1 MTRRGAECPLGFA
14 TVLFLA
20 GGVFFYLQP
29 ISISKVRLVGGRGVF
44 MKTIYQSTK
53 FEYSSAFR
61 EGRLPYTGKILQI
74 DLSTGAMHV
83 DEPPGTFYRRHI
95 GGRGFI
101 LHYLLEQTPS
111 GLDPF
116 SAENLLIFAAGLL
129 TGSVLPGS
137 GRHAVGAK
145 SPLTGALASSEAGGW
160 WGSELKRAGFDALV
174 IRGKA
179 EKPVY
184 LWINAGRVEIRDASH
199 LWGKT
204 TAETQDLICHELGD
218 PKVRIAQIGPAGE
231 KLVRFASIINDTNR
245 AAGRSGLGAVM
256 GSKNVKAIALRGKTN
271 VGVTDK
277 ALMSVVTKWIFG
289 SYKNSMGWAISRG
302 TSGSVKFNHDSG
314 ATAIHNYQDG
324 VFTEIENLDGDSLF
338 RTLVKDR
345 DTCEHCPVRC
355 KLVIEHT
362 GEIPIN
368 PRYGGPEYESIGAL
382 GPLCM
387 VNDAVMVAKAH
398 ERCSA
403 YGLDTISTGGTIAFA
418 MECAEKGLL
427 SEFDFKP
434 QFGDGL
440 SMLRSIE
447 AIAARE
453 GIGDWMAEGSARMAQ
468 RLGGSAPDYCVTARG
483 QELPLHDPRLKNAM
497 GMGYAL
503 SATGADHMHNL
514 NDTFAN
520 FPGSDV
526 CARLK
531 EMGIE
536 TPLPL
541 FGIAPVK
548 IEAFITETAFKNF
561 LDSAVICHFYPYEYK
576 HMVDAINGA
585 TGWVITTDE
594 INQIG
599 TRIVTMA
606 RLYLLREGFTHSDDT
621 LDKRAYQAL
630 VDGPIAGKAM
640 TPEMLAQAIESYFV
654 RMGWDQNGVPSASA
668 LQSLGID

>member
-1 MTRRGAECPLGFA
+1 MITN
-14 TVLFLA
+14 
-20 GGVFFYLQP
+20 Q
-29 ISISKVRLVGGRGVF
+29 
-44 MKTIYQSTK
+44 TIQVD
-53 FEYSSAFR
+53 YSPAFH
-61 EGRLPYTGKILQI
+61 EGRRPFTGKILQI
-74 DLSTGAMHV
+74 DLSSGAMSV
-83 DEPPGTFYRRHI
+83 DEPPESFYRSLI

-101 LHYLLEQTPS
+101 LHYLLKESPA
-111 GLDPF
+111 GLDPL
-116 SAENLLIFAAGLL
+116 SPENLLIFAAGVL

-160 WGSELKRAGFDALV
+160 WGAELKRAGFDALV

-184 LWINAGRVEIRDASH
+184 LWINAGRVEIRDAGH

-204 TAETQDLICHELGD
+204 TGETQDLICQELED

-256 GSKNVKAIALRGKTN
+256 GSKNLKAIAVRGKTN
-271 VGVTDK
+271 VGVADK
-277 ALMSVVTKWIFG
+277 ELMSVVTRWIFG
-289 SYKNSMGWAISRG
+289 GYKDWMGWAISRG

-314 ATAIHNYQDG
+314 GTAIHNYQDG
-324 VFTEIENLDGDSLF
+324 VFAGIENLDGNSLF
-338 RTLVKDR
+338 QTLVKDR

-355 KLVIEHT
+355 KLVVEHT
-362 GEIPIN
+362 GDVSIH
-368 PRYGGPEYESIGAL
+368 PRYGGPEYETIGAF

-398 ERCSA
+398 ELCSA

-427 SEFDFKP
+427 SGFDFVP
-434 QFGDGL
+434 QFGDGHSL
-440 SMLRSIE
+440 LQAIE
-447 AIAARE
+447 AIAARQ

-483 QELPLHDPRLKNAM
+483 QELPLHDPRLKHTLA
-497 GMGYAL
+497 MGYAL

-531 EMGIE
+531 EMGIA

-541 FGIAPVK
+541 FGIEPVK
-548 IEAFITETAFKNF
+548 MDAFITETAFKNF

-585 TGWVITTDE
+585 AGWDITPDE

-599 TRIVTMA
+599 TRIITLA
-606 RLYLLREGFTHSDDT
+606 RLYLLREGFTAADDA
-621 LDKRAYQAL
+621 LPARAYHRLA
-630 VDGPIAGKAM
+630 DGPIAGKAL
-640 TPEMLAQAIESYFV
+640 TPAELTDALQQYYQHMD
-654 RMGWDQNGVPSASA
+654 WDKNGVPNENAMK
-668 LQSLGID
+668 SLKIDFRLPSVGSF

>member
-1 MTRRGAECPLGFA
+1 MSNHS
-14 TVLFLA
+14 
-20 GGVFFYLQP
+20 Q
-29 ISISKVRLVGGRGVF
+29 SIQV
-44 MKTIYQSTK
+44 
-53 FEYSSAFR
+53 EYSPAFR
-61 EGRLPYTGKILQI
+61 AGKRPYTGKILQI
-74 DLSTGAMHV
+74 NLTSGEMSV
-83 DEPPGTFYRRHI
+83 DEPPETFYRSLI

-101 LHYLLEQTPS
+101 LHYLLEQTPP
-111 GLDPF
+111 GLDALSP
-116 SAENLLIFAAGLL
+116 ENLLIFAAGAL

-179 EKPVY
+179 ENPVY
-184 LWINAGRVEIRDASH
+184 LWIDAGKVELRDAGH
-199 LWGKT
+199 VWGKT
-204 TAETQDLICHELGD
+204 TAETQDLICQELGD
-218 PKVRIAQIGPAGE
+218 PKIRIAQIGPAGE

-256 GSKNVKAIALRGKTN
+256 GSKNLKAIAVRGKTT
-271 VGVTDK
+271 VGVADK
-277 ALMSVVTKWIFG
+277 ELMSVVTKWIFG
-289 SYKNSMGWAISRG
+289 SYKDSMGWAISRG

-314 ATAIHNYQDG
+314 GTAIHNYQDG
-324 VFTEIENLDGDSLF
+324 IFAGIENLDGDSLF
-338 RTLVKDR
+338 QTLVKDR
-345 DTCEHCPVRC
+345 DTCEHCPVHC
-355 KLVIEHT
+355 KLVVEHGDWHSQPSGDT
-362 GEIPIN
+362 SIN
-368 PRYGGPEYESIGAL
+368 PRYGGPEYETIGAL

-387 VNDAVMVAKAH
+387 INDAVVVAKAH
-398 ERCSA
+398 ELCSA

-427 SEFDFKP
+427 SGLDWHSQSFDFIP
-434 QFGDGL
+434 QFGDGQSL
-440 SMLRSIE
+440 LHAIE

-483 QELPLHDPRLKNAM
+483 QELPLHDPRLKHTMA
-497 GMGYAL
+497 MGYAL

-536 TPLPL
+536 APLPL

-585 TGWVITTDE
+585 AGWDITPDE

-599 TRIVTMA
+599 ARIITMA
-606 RLYLLREGFTHSDDT
+606 RLYLLREGFTSADDQLT
-621 LDKRAYQAL
+621 PRAYHKLA
-630 VDGPIAGKAM
+630 DGPIAGKA
-640 TPEMLAQAIESYFV
+640 LAPAELADALQRYYQC
-654 RMGWDQNGVPSASA
+654 MDWDKNGVPSEQA
-668 LQSLGID
+668 LKSLKINFRLPAAR